1 MANGTQRGLASIIG
15 SVALGAVAMYAFD
28 PDKGRRR
35 RALARDKAY
44 SLLLDT
50 RHAAGATRRD
60 VAHRLDGLQARAR
73 RLFSAEPTADD
84 LQLIE
89 RVRARIGRMV
99 AHPHA
104 L

>member
-60 VAHRLDGLQARAR
+60 VAHRLDGLQAGCRRAR
-73 RLFSAEPTADD
+73 DACGVRSRRPTTCS
-84 LQLIE
+84 
-89 RVRARIGRMV
+89 
-99 AHPHA
+99 
-104 L
+104 